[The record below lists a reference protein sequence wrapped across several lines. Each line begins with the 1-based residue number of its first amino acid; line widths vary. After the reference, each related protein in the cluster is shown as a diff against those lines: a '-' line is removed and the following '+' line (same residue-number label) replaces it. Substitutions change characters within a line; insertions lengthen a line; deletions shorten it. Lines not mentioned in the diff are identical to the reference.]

1 MKPEEITFISP
12 AQGLTSQQVE
22 ERTAQGKVNRQPDQI
37 TKSTGRIIFENV
49 FTWFN
54 AFNAAIGICI
64 AAVGAYKNLLYLGVI
79 LLNTLIGI
87 VQELRSKKV
96 VEKLSLISAPH
107 AAVIRDGRLAKI
119 RTEELVLDDVMQ
131 LKLGSQVCADAR
143 IVSGEAEVD
152 ESLLT
157 GESEPV
163 RKEIGAPLLSGS
175 FIVSG
180 TCYAQVEHVGADNYA
195 SKIAAEAKKYKKADS
210 ALMKSLNQIVKF
222 TSLFVIPVGALLFI
236 NSRFFLGETIRDAVL
251 STSGAL
257 LGMMPKGLV
266 LLTSVSL
273 AVGVIKLAS
282 RKTLV
287 QELFCIET
295 LSRVDTLCLDKTG
308 TLTEGKMSVCEVI
321 ELDIGRL
328 PGGLEEAA
336 GAFVAALDD
345 DNATFAALK
354 RRFAANSRWRPV
366 QKTPFSSIRKW
377 SSATFDGKGTI
388 LFGAPEFLLKGQD
401 YALPARVSEAEMEG
415 SRVLLMAWSPEAV
428 NGVLPR
434 TLYPAAALV
443 LCDPVRADAK
453 ETLGF
458 FRRQNVDLKIISGD
472 NPVTVSSIA
481 RQAGLHRYDSYVD
494 VSALPDEEALKDA
507 AEKYAIFGRVSPEQK
522 RALVHAL
529 QDRGHT
535 VAMTGDGVNDVLALK
550 DADCSIAMASGSDA
564 ARQVAQLVLLESN
577 FSALPDVVME
587 GRRVVNNI
595 TRTASLFLVKT
606 IFSFLLA
613 VLSAVFGLSY
623 PLDPLHLTLI
633 GIVAEGIPS
642 FILALEPN
650 RDRVKGDFLKTVFG
664 RALPSALLIVL
675 YLMIVRVLSP
685 YLSASPMELTTL
697 GVYLTGSIWLM
708 QLFEVCRPFDKL
720 RAVLWGLMTAGFFG
734 AAILFHGFFELGM
747 LSMRTLPVFL
757 ILAAACYPL
766 QKLLQAGV
774 KGCYRLA
781 SRIRNKRS

>member
-1 MKPEEITFISP
+1 MKPEEKIRISP
-12 AQGLTSQQVE
+12 EHGLTGRQVE
-22 ERTAQGKVNRQPDQI
+22 ERTAQGQINRQTDQI

-54 AFNAAIGICI
+54 AFNVAIGVCI

-107 AAVIRDGRLAKI
+107 AVVVRDGKLSEI
-119 RTEELVLDDVMQ
+119 RTEELVLDDIMQ
-131 LKLGSQVCADAR
+131 LKLGNQVCADAR

-157 GESEPV
+157 GEAEPV
-163 RKEIGAPLLSGS
+163 RKGIGETLLSGS
-175 FIVSG
+175 FIISG
-180 TCYAQVEHVGADNYA
+180 TCRAQVEHVGGENYA
-195 SKIAAEAKKYKKADS
+195 SKIAAEAKKYKKVDS
-210 ALMKSLNQIVKF
+210 ALMKSLRQIVKF
-222 TSLFVIPVGALLFI
+222 TSLFVIPVGVLLFI
-236 NSRFFLGETIRDAVL
+236 NSRFFLGEAIRDAVL

-273 AVGVIKLAS
+273 AVGVIKLAKK
-282 RKTLV
+282 KTLV

-308 TLTEGKMSVCEVI
+308 TITEGKMSVCEV
-321 ELDIGRL
+321 LDLDAGRL
-328 PGGLEEAA
+328 PGSLEEAA
-336 GAFVAALDD
+336 GAFIAALDD
-345 DNATFAALK
+345 DNATYAALK
-354 RRFAANSRWRPV
+354 RHFAANNSWTPI

-377 SSATFDGKGTI
+377 SSATFAGKGTI
-388 LFGAPEFLLKGQD
+388 LFGAPEFLLKGRD
-401 YALPARVSEAEMEG
+401 YALPPRVGEAEKEG

-434 TLYPAAALV
+434 ELYPTAALV
-443 LCDPVRADAK
+443 LCDPVRTDAK
-453 ETLGF
+453 ETLDF
-458 FRRQNVDLKIISGD
+458 FRSQDVDLKIISGD

-481 RQAGLHRYDSYVD
+481 KQAGLHRYDAYVD
-494 VSALPDEEALKDA
+494 VSTLPDEAAVKAA
-507 AEKYAIFGRVSPEQK
+507 AEKYTIFGRVNPEQK
-522 RALVHAL
+522 RMLVHAL
-529 QDRGHT
+529 QEKGHT

-623 PLDPLHLTLI
+623 PLDPLHLSLI

-650 RDRVKGDFLKTVFG
+650 RDRVKGDFLKTVLG
-664 RALPSALLIVL
+664 RAFPSAILIVL
-675 YLMIVRVLSP
+675 YLMIVQALSP
-685 YLSASPMELTTL
+685 YLSVSPLELTTL
-697 GVYLTGSIWLM
+697 GVYLTGFIWLM
-708 QLFEVCRPFDKL
+708 QLFEVCRPFDRL

-734 AAILFHGFFELGM
+734 AAILLPGFFELGT
-747 LSMRTLPVFL
+747 LSLQTLPAFL
-757 ILAAACYPL
+757 VLAAVCYPL

-774 KGCYRLA
+774 KASYRLA
-781 SRIRNKRS
+781 GRIHKKRS